1 MVYARINNPEWVD
14 YNIYMSDIEEDKDV
28 IIDGGRD
35 FNGVNDDQLTCI
47 KKLIDDYYDY
57 NLSVYYNNSI
67 KDFIIDMLPKKD
79 NKKAY
84 SYAKRMKIIPQVPQP
99 IEIWF
104 YKLFQFLIVYFFN
117 FFPIGKAFDVIKTST
132 YHLFF

>member
-1 MVYARINNPEWVD
+1 
-14 YNIYMSDIEEDKDV
+14 
-28 IIDGGRD
+28 
-35 FNGVNDDQLTCI
+35 
-47 KKLIDDYYDY
+47 
-57 NLSVYYNNSI
+57 
-67 KDFIIDMLPKKD
+67 
-79 NKKAY
+79 
-84 SYAKRMKIIPQVPQP
+84 MKIIPQVPQP

>member
-1 MVYARINNPEWVD
+1 M
-14 YNIYMSDIEEDKDV
+14 
-28 IIDGGRD
+28 
-35 FNGVNDDQLTCI
+35 
-47 KKLIDDYYDY
+47 
-57 NLSVYYNNSI
+57 
-67 KDFIIDMLPKKD
+67 
-79 NKKAY
+79 
-84 SYAKRMKIIPQVPQP
+84 YAKRMKIIPQVPQP

>member
-1 MVYARINNPEWVD
+1 MKYVRRYIINSNW
-14 YNIYMSDIEEDKDV
+14 
-28 IIDGGRD
+28 
-35 FNGVNDDQLTCI
+35 
-47 KKLIDDYYDY
+47 
-57 NLSVYYNNSI
+57 LSCWYYNWLFNFKI
-67 KDFIIDMLPKKD
+67 F
-79 NKKAY
+79 
-84 SYAKRMKIIPQVPQP
+84 YAKRMKIIPQVPQP